1 MYDVPGVVEES
12 RCFEDFEIRRGKE
25 ERKEL
30 YLQALKQYS
39 AHRVGRFC
47 PTWWAIFMAGKK
59 MGGSS
64 MNYEVA
70 ADGLAEEQ
78 VSRLETVLL
87 GGI

>member
-1 MYDVPGVVEES
+1 
-12 RCFEDFEIRRGKE
+12 
-25 ERKEL
+25 
-30 YLQALKQYS
+30 
-39 AHRVGRFC
+39 
-47 PTWWAIFMAGKK
+47 MAG
-59 MGGSS
+59 SA

>member
-1 MYDVPGVVEES
+1 
-12 RCFEDFEIRRGKE
+12 
-25 ERKEL
+25 
-30 YLQALKQYS
+30 
-39 AHRVGRFC
+39 
-47 PTWWAIFMAGKK
+47 
-59 MGGSS
+59 MGGSA